1 LLCASF
7 GVAGCGG
14 SAHTATPHVASTPVA
29 TSQADKVAVAVTVAI
44 PRAAAS
50 AARKPKYVSP
60 GTQSFTVSVNGALA
74 AEVDVDPFS
83 SACSSQSLSTNCT
96 AHVDAPVGDDTF
108 TLSLYDGSNGRGPVL
123 STGTATQTVTR
134 GALNTVAIPLRGV
147 VASVVISLASPN
159 PQMGAPSTTAVNVK
173 AFDAA
178 GSQITGTT
186 PFATPLTLLNS
197 DTSGATALS
206 VTTVNGPSDAP
217 PSLSYDGAG
226 FVNASITAT
235 VPGATISPVA
245 GILRPT
251 LRGAEFAVPSGV
263 ASNNRFGTGSLA
275 LAGDGAVWFIDD
287 RAICR
292 VTTSGTVTEY
302 ALANATPYG
311 ITLGPDGAL
320 WFTDSGPN
328 YIGRITTAGAQSSY
342 TATFGGSAITTGA
355 DGALWFVSNGSL
367 GRITTSGTYSSVPI
381 TLPPGSFGFNGQIFV
396 RGSDGNFWSADS
408 QIHVLRIS
416 PSGTVTQF
424 PLPTSVNG
432 TPSGMT
438 SAADGTLWL
447 VTDVGSVVHFKT
459 DGSVLGVFQSPGF
472 TSFTPFQI
480 AQTPDGAIWYPVSSA
495 GTLGA
500 QLGRTD
506 AIGTSAIFVIPNT
519 ASSSFAA
526 APTGVVTGS
535 DGNLW
540 YTRGTSVGRVQL
552 H

>member
-1 LLCASF
+1 MS
-7 GVAGCGG
+7 
-14 SAHTATPHVASTPVA
+14 
-29 TSQADKVAVAVTVAI
+29 VTVAI

-60 GTQSFTVSVNGALA
+60 GTQSFTVSVNGTLA

-83 SACSSQSLSTNCT
+83 SACSPQSLSTNCT
-96 AHVDAPVGDDTF
+96 AHIDAPVGDDTF
-108 TLSLYDGSNGRGPVL
+108 TLSLYDGTNGRGPVL
-123 STGTATQTVTR
+123 STGTATQTVAR

-147 VASVVISLASPN
+147 VASVVISLATPN
-159 PQMGAPSTTAVNVK
+159 PQMGAPSTTAVSVK
-173 AFDAA
+173 AFDAS
-178 GSQITGTT
+178 GSQITGAT
-186 PFATPLTLLNS
+186 PFATPLTLVNS

-206 VTTVNGPSDAP
+206 TTTVNGPNDPP
-217 PSLSYDGAG
+217 PSLAYDGAG
-226 FVNASITAT
+226 FVNASIGGT
-235 VPGATISPVA
+235 VPGAAISNVV

-251 LRGAEFAVPSGV
+251 LRGAEFAVPSGL
-263 ASNNRFGTGSLA
+263 ASNNRLGGGSLA

-287 RAICR
+287 RGICR

-302 ALANATPYG
+302 SLGNVTPYG

-328 YIGRITTAGAQSSY
+328 FIGRITTAGAQSSY
-342 TATFGGSAITTGA
+342 TAAFGGTAITSGA
-355 DGALWFVSNGSL
+355 DGALWFVTNSSL
-367 GRITTSGTYSSVPI
+367 GRITTSGTYSSTPI
-381 TLPPGSFGFNGQIFV
+381 TLPPGSFGFNGEIFV

-408 QIHVLRIS
+408 QSHALRIT

-424 PLPTSVNG
+424 PLPSSVNG
-432 TPSGMT
+432 TPSGLT

-447 VTDVGSVVHFKT
+447 VTSAGSVVHFKT
-459 DGSVLGVFQSPGF
+459 DGSVLGVFQSPTF
-472 TSFTPFQI
+472 ASSAPFQI
-480 AQTPDGAIWYPVSSA
+480 AQAPDGAIWYPVFSA

-506 AIGTSAIFVIPNT
+506 TSGNSAIFVIPNS
-519 ASSSFAA
+519 ASSSFAP